1 MNPRRRLTAILFSGA
16 GLGMTGYIAAVT
28 VSTLAVQDITGSPL
42 QAGLATATAVVGSA
56 IGTNVMAWSVPRLG
70 RRPGMVAGSLVA
82 AVGGVVG
89 VVAIDRA
96 RLWLLIGSMFLIGFG
111 QATVHLS
118 RYAAGDMYPTHSRAG
133 AISFVVWAGTIGSV
147 AGPALL
153 EGSANLA
160 TALRLPEL
168 AGGYLAATV
177 FMGLA
182 MLLYAVAL
190 RPDPA
195 QLTVIDSPD
204 TAIGSGPGLAAGLA
218 RPNARLALVALVV
231 GQLVMVLIMTGTPIH
246 IRDHGHGLSVVG
258 LVISGHT
265 FGMFAFSPLTG
276 KLANRFGRV
285 PVMMAGQA
293 LLLVAALVAALAPV
307 TSTPLLVTAL
317 FLLGLGWN
325 LGFVSASALVGEGL
339 QPAARARLQGVVDG
353 LTWTSSAVAAVS
365 SGALLQVGGF
375 QSLAILG
382 GSLVVIPAVVLLRL
396 RRRLDQAMA
405 IAPG

>member
-70 RRPGMVAGSLVA
+70 RRPGMVAASLVA

-96 RLWLLIGSMFLIGFG
+96 QLSLLLGSMFLIGFG
-111 QATVHLS
+111 QAAVHLS
-118 RYAAGDMYPTHSRAG
+118 RYAAGDMYPTQSRAG
-133 AISFVVWAGTIGSV
+133 AISLVVWAGTIGSV

-168 AGGYLAATV
+168 AGGYLAAAV
-177 FMGLA
+177 FTGLA
-182 MLLYAVAL
+182 TLLYAVAL

-195 QLTVIDSPD
+195 QLTVLDAPD
-204 TAIGSGPGLAAGLA
+204 TAIGSRLGLGAGLA
-218 RPNARLALVALVV
+218 RPNVRLALVGLVV

-246 IRDHGHGLSVVG
+246 VRDHGHGLSLVG

-293 LLLVAALVAALAPV
+293 LLSIAALLAALAPV

-317 FLLGLGWN
+317 FLLGVGWN
-325 LGFVSASALVGEGL
+325 LGFVAGSALVGEGL
-339 QPAARARLQGVVDG
+339 QPAVRARLQGVVDG

-365 SGALLQVGGF
+365 SGALLQIAGF

-382 GSLVVIPAVVLLRL
+382 GSLVFIPAVVLLRL
-396 RRRLDQAMA
+396 RRRLDPAVA
-405 IAPG
+405 TAPG

>member
-1 MNPRRRLTAILFSGA
+1 VNPRRRLTAILFSGA

>member
-1 MNPRRRLTAILFSGA
+1 VNPRRRLTAILFSGA

-382 GSLVVIPAVVLLRL
+382 GSLVVIPALVLLRL